1 MALGVYL
8 LCAVASLLCAVLLLR
23 GYRFTRTR
31 LLFWASL
38 CFFGLAITNSLLIA
52 DLAVFAQVD
61 LSLWRA
67 GSTLL
72 SLGLLLYGLIFE
84 TQP

>member
-8 LCAVASLLCAVLLLR
+8 LCATASLLCAILLLR
-23 GYRFTRTR
+23 GYRATRSR

-38 CFFGLAITNSLLIA
+38 CFFGLAVTNSLLLA
-52 DLAVFAQVD
+52 DLAVFLQVD
-61 LSLWRA
+61 LSLWRT

-72 SLGLLLYGLIFE
+72 SLSLLLYGLIFE